1 MTSADSSAAPF
12 TAARLDALEARV
24 AALEAA
30 RSGASAAPTAV
41 PHGTD
46 LPDLPAALRTL
57 EGCDDG
63 AVVFGGSVTTGS
75 GTYDYQWTRPT
86 EVVTEHAWSDQIE
99 RLAALAHPV
108 RAEMLRHLLSGPAT
122 PADLVAAEVVT
133 STGTAYHHLNALQ
146 AAGWIAKE
154 AGAYAI
160 RPARV
165 VPLMAIIIAAEAH

>member
-1 MTSADSSAAPF
+1 MTSADFS
-12 TAARLDALEARV
+12 TDARLDALEARV

-30 RSGASAAPTAV
+30 RSGTPPAPTAV
-41 PHGTD
+41 PHGTE
-46 LPDLPAALRTL
+46 LPDLPAALRAL

-63 AVVFGGSVTTGS
+63 AVAFGGSVTTDG
-75 GTYDYQWTRPT
+75 GTYEYQWARPT

-146 AAGWIAKE
+146 AAGWVAKE

>member
-1 MTSADSSAAPF
+1 MTPADSSTTPA
-12 TAARLDALEARV
+12 TTARLDALEARV

-30 RSGASAAPTAV
+30 RSGTPAAPTEV
-41 PHGTD
+41 PQGTD
-46 LPDLPAALRTL
+46 LPDLPAAARAL
-57 EGCDDG
+57 ESCDDG
-63 AVVFGGSVTTGS
+63 AVMFGGSVTTDG
-75 GTYDYQWTRPT
+75 GTYEYQWTRPT

-99 RLAALAHPV
+99 HLAALAHPV

-146 AAGWIAKE
+146 AAGWVAKE